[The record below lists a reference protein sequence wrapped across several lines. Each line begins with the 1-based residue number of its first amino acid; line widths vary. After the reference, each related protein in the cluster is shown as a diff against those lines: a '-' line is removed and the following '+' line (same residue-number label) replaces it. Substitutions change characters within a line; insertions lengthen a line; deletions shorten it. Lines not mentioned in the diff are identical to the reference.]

1 MNKFGK
7 PSERGFIRVAQVV
20 KGMVEAAPNL
30 LLSRLEGIIS
40 HPLLTSEDAD
50 LYDYAS
56 SR

>member
-7 PSERGFIRVAQVV
+7 PSERGFTKVAQVV

-30 LLSRLEGIIS
+30 LLSRLEGINS

-50 LYDYAS
+50 MYYYAS
-56 SR
+56 